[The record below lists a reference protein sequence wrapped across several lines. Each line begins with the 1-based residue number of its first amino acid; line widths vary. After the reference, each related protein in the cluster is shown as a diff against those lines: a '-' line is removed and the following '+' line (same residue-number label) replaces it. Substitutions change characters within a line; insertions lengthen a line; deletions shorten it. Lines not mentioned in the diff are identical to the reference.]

1 MARLNHVRARRVA
14 AELLAGAVLGGLMF
28 IATRSLGLF
37 TAFHWYG
44 FEAFWPFV
52 IVGAV
57 LFATPLR
64 PLVWAMAGLLLV
76 TTAVAALTPA
86 MSRPVQAMVR
96 SDSALAVDA
105 VVVLSSSLSDDE
117 FLSPDGIDRLL
128 SGIALARATRGMEDT
143 VAVPVVLTVVTR
155 GAQPRLSSV
164 ADQRRVLALAGDDL
178 EVHWT
183 TPVFSTRDEARAVA
197 ALARTEGWERVAVV
211 TSPLHTRRACATF
224 ERVGVTVRCVPAD
237 ARDVAVGTLRTP
249 RDRLRATQLWFYET
263 AGTFYYRLRRWM

>member
-1 MARLNHVRARRVA
+1 MARLNRARARRVA
-14 AELLAGAVLGGLMF
+14 GELLAGAVLGGLMF
-28 IATRSLGLF
+28 ITARSLGLF
-37 TAFHWYG
+37 TALHWYG

-52 IVGAV
+52 IAGGA

-64 PLVWAMAGLLLV
+64 PLVWTLAGLLVV

-86 MSRPVQAMVR
+86 MSRPVRSLVR
-96 SDSALAVDA
+96 ADTAAAVDA
-105 VVVLSSSLSDDE
+105 VVVLSSSLGDDQ
-117 FLSPDGIDRLL
+117 LVSPAGLDRLL
-128 SGIALARATRGMEDT
+128 SGIALARAATPLDDMA
-143 VAVPVVLTVVTR
+143 AVPLVLTVVTR
-155 GAQPRLSSV
+155 GAEPRLSSII
-164 ADQRRVLALAGDDL
+164 DQRRVVELAGSEL

-183 TPVFSTRDEARAVA
+183 TPVFNTRDEARAVA

-224 ERVGVTVRCVPAD
+224 ERVGVAVRCVPAD

-263 AGTFYYRLRRWM
+263 AGTLYYRLRRWM